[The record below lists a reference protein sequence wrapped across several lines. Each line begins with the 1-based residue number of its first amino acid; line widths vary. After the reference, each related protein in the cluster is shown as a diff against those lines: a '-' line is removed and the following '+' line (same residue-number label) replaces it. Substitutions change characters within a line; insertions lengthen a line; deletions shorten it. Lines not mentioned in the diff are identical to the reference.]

1 MTVKELEEEL
11 SKVENKNLSVL
22 DFEYDEI
29 TVVIE
34 NEKKER
40 VVLL

>member
-11 SKVENKNLSVL
+11 SKVENKNLPVL

-29 TVVIE
+29 TVVVE
-34 NEKKER
+34 NEKKGR
-40 VVLL
+40 VVFL